1 MILKSFILGNLVS
14 LCMKI
19 INSVVVVGLYY
30 GFLTTFSIGP
40 SYLFLL
46 RAPVMEERKEGTEKK
61 VSAITGFIT
70 GQLMML
76 ISIYYAPL
84 HLALGRPHTITVLS
98 LPYLLFHF
106 FWNNHINFLVYG
118 STTRNSMRNL
128 SIQCIFLNNIIFQ
141 FLNHFIL
148 PSSMLARLVNIFMFR
163 CNNKM
168 LFVTS
173 SFFGWLIGHI
183 LFMKWIVLVLV
194 WIGQNHSIRSNV
206 LIRFNKYI
214 MSKLQNGMARIF
226 SIFLFITCVYH
237 LGRIP
242 SPILTKK
249 LKKTSEM
256 KGIQK
261 ESQDIC
267 SMDENKAAMAF
278 WKAPVTLLFDYKRWN
293 YPLRYIKNNKFEN
306 AVRNEMS
313 QYFFFICQSDGK
325 QKISFTYLLSL
336 INFFKMIQQ
345 KISLNE
351 LSFNS
356 NKLDNYWTY
365 NIQYKRNKQ
374 INETFNRIEAI
385 DKEFLFMD
393 ILEKKTILCNWDN
406 KKEYLP
412 KIYDP
417 FLNRSCG
424 ETLKKKRVSPLNI
437 NETFS
442 INKIHSV
449 FFTDSHEFEHKISY
463 DKTKKL
469 KKKNKINYLLTLIN
483 EFSKEPTPC
492 FNLQKLIFF
501 PKKLKKGSRY
511 KFLKFLFHVVI
522 NKNFKKSII
531 KKLDGVKGIHKKI
544 SHWSYKLI
552 DELEQQE
559 RENAE
564 ERLAEDHGIRSRKAK
579 RVIIF
584 TDKQINTEE
593 VALIRYSYQSDF
605 RRDIIKGSRR
615 IQRRKTAIL
624 KLFQTNLHSPLFLER
639 KDNKLLFL
647 YLNFKIYELMKFMNA
662 IKKNTQLEIS
672 DYKIKEITK
681 NKKYKIEEKTCIEIA
696 ETWDTIPF
704 AQAMRGCILVTQSS
718 LRKYIILPSLII
730 AKNIIRML
738 LFQFPEWSEDFNQWN
753 REIHVKCTYNGV
765 QLSEREFPKN
775 WLIDGIQIKI
785 IFPFHL
791 KPWYRSKYRPLHRNL
806 IKKNLKKKED
816 FFFLT
821 VWGMEAEIPFGPPRK
836 GPPFC
841 KPIFK
846 KLEKKVRKLNFTP
859 QRFMIMNNERT
870 QLLLKDKI
878 IFLIRKIKNLLK
890 ENKIFKLKNYESS
903 QTKKAKNYLIKN
915 HIIYES
921 SIQKKL
927 QDSKKDLSTSTKN
940 KLKDLIDKKKRIKKD
955 RKNRFLTIR
964 ICPTKNNKRA
974 DLIKF
979 KLKKFP
985 KGFPGILKQKNYR
998 FIYESKFFIKE
1009 IYINSFLFLYISSI
1023 QILSINVQL
1032 FIQLIQKRFDKYIY
1046 NNNDTKKKE
1055 RVDQTKKITIRFIS
1069 TIKNL
1074 LTINKNSTIP
1084 FVLSSLSQTYVFY
1097 KFSQIPINYFNY
1109 LHKVRYVFQYHE
1121 TSAFI
1126 KNVITK
1132 FLRTQRIYHLDSK
1145 LKHKKLLNYDKNK
1158 RKGCLKNYY
1167 HYDLS
1172 PIIWS
1177 RLVPQKWRNRV
1188 NQHSIY
1194 LNKEYLYDK
1203 SALIY
1208 HEKQPYYE
1216 KTLVSDQNFHFTKHY
1231 RYDLLS
1237 YLYYNYENK
1246 NKVAYSS
1253 YMSRSLL
1260 QEKLQVTKKITF
1272 INYNT
1277 YKNKLL
1283 DKVKNIPINNFVNNY
1298 RRYHNNIE
1306 QKLNTKYFDCQIILN
1321 RKKVYIFDKQGF
1333 FYLTLYQK
1341 KKENAIVSKS
1351 GSNIELWFLQK
1362 FLLFYNDS
1370 RIQPWVIPIKSFFF
1384 FFNANTKIN
1393 VNESTNISFDETKYK
1408 NNTKT
1413 GFHIFLKRYLLFQ
1426 LRWDNL
1432 MKQKIINNIK
1442 VYCFLLRLIN
1452 PKEMALSSIR
1462 REEMSLDI
1470 MLIQNKLTCTKSMK
1484 RGILILEPIRLS
1496 VKKKKK
1502 FIFYKIVRSSCF
1514 YKNKH
1519 QKNKN
1524 GIDID
1529 KNMSVD
1535 HYDDLFVPET
1545 ILSSRRCR
1553 EFRILICFNLKKNK
1567 IVLNS
1572 TSEKKKLIK
1581 LKFFLWTNFRLED
1594 FTCINRYWFDTNN
1607 SIRFSMLRVRM
1618 YPQLK
1623 IR

>member
-1 MILKSFILGNLVS
+1 MILKSFLLGNLVS

-267 SMDENKAAMAF
+267 SMDENKDNLKTF
-278 WKAPVTLLFDYKRWN
+278 WKAPVTFLFDYKRWN

-313 QYFFFICQSDGK
+313 QYFFYICQSDGK

-336 INFFKMIQQ
+336 INFFEMIQR

-351 LSFNS
+351 LSFNF

-365 NIQYKRNKQ
+365 NTQYKRNKQ
-374 INETFNRIEAI
+374 INETLNRIEAL

-417 FLNRSCG
+417 FLNRPCG
-424 ETLKKKRVSPLNI
+424 ETLKKKQVSPLNI
-437 NETFS
+437 NETFA

-449 FFTDSHEFEHKISY
+449 FFTDSQEFEHKISY
-463 DKTKKL
+463 DKNKKLL
-469 KKKNKINYLLTLIN
+469 KKKIINYLLTLIN
-483 EFSKEPTPC
+483 EFSKEPTLC
-492 FNLQKLIFF
+492 FNLRKLILF
-501 PKKLKKGSRY
+501 PKKQKRGSRY

-522 NKNFKKSII
+522 NNNKKKSII

-559 RENAE
+559 RGNVE

-615 IQRRKTAIL
+615 IQRRKTYIL

-672 DYKIKEITK
+672 DYKEEKIKEITK

-730 AKNIIRML
+730 AKNIARML

-765 QLSEREFPKN
+765 QLSEKEFPKN

-791 KPWYRSKYRPLHRNL
+791 KPWYRSKSRPLH
-806 IKKNLKKKED
+806 KNLMKKIKNKED

-836 GPPFC
+836 RSPFC

-846 KLEKKVRKLNFTP
+846 KLEKKVRKLNFMP

-878 IFLIRKIKNLLK
+878 IFLIIKIKNLLK
-890 ENKIFKLKNYESS
+890 ENKIFKLKKKVYESS
-903 QTKKAKNYLIKN
+903 QTKKTKDSLIKN

-927 QDSKKDLSTSTKN
+927 QDSKKDLLTSTKN
-940 KLKDLIDKKKRIKKD
+940 KLKDLSDKKKRIKKD
-955 RKNRFLTIR
+955 RKNRFLTIQ
-964 ICPTKNNKRA
+964 ICPTKNNKRV

-979 KLKKFP
+979 KFKKFT
-985 KGFPGILKQKNYR
+985 KGFLGILKLKQKNSR

-1009 IYINSFLFLYISSI
+1009 IYINSFIFLYISSI
-1023 QILSINVQL
+1023 KILSINVQL
-1032 FIQLIQKRFDKYIY
+1032 FLQLIQKRFDKYSY

-1109 LHKVRYVFQYHE
+1109 LHKVRYIFQYHE

-1132 FLRTQRIYHLDSK
+1132 FLKPQRIYHCDSK
-1145 LKHKKLLNYDKNK
+1145 LRHKKLLNYDKKK

-1177 RLVPQKWRNRV
+1177 QLVPQKWRNRV
-1188 NQHSIY
+1188 NQHSMF
-1194 LNKEYLYDK
+1194 LNKEYLSDK

-1208 HEKQPYYE
+1208 HEKQPCYE
-1216 KTLVSDQNFHFTKHY
+1216 KTLVSDQNFNFTKHY

-1237 YLYYNYENK
+1237 YLYYNYENE
-1246 NKVAYSS
+1246 NKEAYSS

-1260 QEKLQVTKKITF
+1260 QEKLQVTKKRTF
-1272 INYNT
+1272 INSNT

-1283 DKVKNIPINNFVNNY
+1283 DKVKNIPININNFVNNY
-1298 RRYHNNIE
+1298 QRYHNNIE

-1333 FYLTLYQK
+1333 CYLTLYQK
-1341 KKENAIVSKS
+1341 KKKENAILSKS
-1351 GSNIELWFLQK
+1351 GSIWFLQK
-1362 FLLFYNDS
+1362 ILLFYNDS

-1384 FFNANTKIN
+1384 FF
-1393 VNESTNISFDETKYK
+1393 
-1408 NNTKT
+1408 
-1413 GFHIFLKRYLLFQ
+1413 
-1426 LRWDNL
+1426 
-1432 MKQKIINNIK
+1432 
-1442 VYCFLLRLIN
+1442 
-1452 PKEMALSSIR
+1452 
-1462 REEMSLDI
+1462 I
-1470 MLIQNKLTCTKSMK
+1470 MQM
-1484 RGILILEPIRLS
+1484 
-1496 VKKKKK
+1496 
-1502 FIFYKIVRSSCF
+1502 
-1514 YKNKH
+1514 
-1519 QKNKN
+1519 
-1524 GIDID
+1524 
-1529 KNMSVD
+1529 
-1535 HYDDLFVPET
+1535 
-1545 ILSSRRCR
+1545 
-1553 EFRILICFNLKKNK
+1553 
-1567 IVLNS
+1567 
-1572 TSEKKKLIK
+1572 KKLILMK
-1581 LKFFLWTNFRLED
+1581 VQIYHWMKKKTQNTRIIQKQDFIFSSKDIYFFN
-1594 FTCINRYWFDTNN
+1594 
-1607 SIRFSMLRVRM
+1607 
-1618 YPQLK
+1618 
-1623 IR
+1623 